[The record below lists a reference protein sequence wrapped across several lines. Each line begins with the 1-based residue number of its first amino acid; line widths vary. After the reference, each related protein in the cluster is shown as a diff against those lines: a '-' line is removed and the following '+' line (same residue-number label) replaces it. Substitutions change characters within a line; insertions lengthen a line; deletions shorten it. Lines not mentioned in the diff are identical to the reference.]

1 MKSKFEKSIVPS
13 TLPAWLRSKEEGVF
27 VLSLH
32 VQPGAKRTAVVGPY
46 GEKLKIALA
55 APPVDGKA
63 NQALL
68 QFLAKALG
76 VPKTSVTLVSGET
89 NREKRVAV
97 RAELATLL
105 GVFSPGENE

>member
-1 MKSKFEKSIVPS
+1 MKENLDTPS
-13 TLPAWLRSKEEGVF
+13 VGTPWMQRRDAQTF

-32 VQPGAKRTAVVGPY
+32 VQPGAKRTAVVGLY

-63 NQALL
+63 NQALV
-68 QFLAKALG
+68 QFLAKSLG
-76 VPKTSVTLVSGET
+76 IAKSSVTILSGET

-97 RAELATLL
+97 RCGEEALAALSAKAE
-105 GVFSPGENE
+105 